1 MADESRRPPGRRWP
15 WRRPSREPVPAG
27 FELPFDGWDDDPD
40 DGSAGV
46 REPRHPRPL
55 GPTSGMGER
64 PIPDEPIAV
73 KETMCLIEP
82 T

>member
-1 MADESRRPPGRRWP
+1 MAEESTRPPGRPWP
-15 WRRPSREPVPAG
+15 WRRPSRDPVFAG
-27 FELPFDGWDDDPD
+27 DFPEDPWWDDPD

-55 GPTSGMGER
+55 GPTSGAGER
-64 PIPDEPIAV
+64 PIPDDPIAV
-73 KETMCLIEP
+73 KETQCLIER